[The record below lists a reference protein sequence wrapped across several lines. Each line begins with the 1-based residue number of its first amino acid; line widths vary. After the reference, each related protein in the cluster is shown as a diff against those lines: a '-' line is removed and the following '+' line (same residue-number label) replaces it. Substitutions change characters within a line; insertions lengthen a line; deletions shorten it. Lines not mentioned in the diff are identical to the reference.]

1 MYRPGKITDVCY
13 PTWLMFVFFF
23 FFQLHNYTVKQ
34 EEAKPAM
41 PAAWKAEAE
50 GDKFKER
57 LGYTVSQSQPSHLK
71 TKPIQNRAK
80 AIAPHQSIC
89 LVCTSLRAR
98 PNGDREF
105 TRGESFS

>member
-1 MYRPGKITDVCY
+1 
-13 PTWLMFVFFF
+13 
-23 FFQLHNYTVKQ
+23 
-34 EEAKPAM
+34 M

-57 LGYTVSQSQPSHLK
+57 LGYTVSQSQRSHLK
-71 TKPIQNRAK
+71 IKLIQNRAE
-80 AIAPHQSIC
+80 AIARRQSIC

-98 PNGDREF
+98 PKYHREF

>member
-1 MYRPGKITDVCY
+1 
-13 PTWLMFVFFF
+13 
-23 FFQLHNYTVKQ
+23 
-34 EEAKPAM
+34 M

-50 GDKFKER
+50 GDKFEER

-71 TKPIQNRAK
+71 TKPIQNRAE
-80 AIAPHQSIC
+80 AIARWQSIC